1 MDLGGRDITKYLQL
15 LLRRSGYN
23 FYTTAELEVVR
34 LIKESCCV
42 VATNASE
49 LEILHSNATH
59 GSSSSSSISSSS
71 NQTKTSYS
79 LPDGNVVDVSI
90 TFLIIYIFLKLIM
103 VIIIWRFIS
112 HWFTCS

>member
-49 LEILHSNATH
+49 LDILHSNPVYGA
-59 GSSSSSSISSSS
+59 SSSSSSMTSSA
-71 NQTKTSYS
+71 NPVKTSYS
-79 LPDGNVVDVSI
+79 LPDGNVVEVSI
-90 TFLIIYIFLKLIM
+90 
-103 VIIIWRFIS
+103 
-112 HWFTCS
+112 